1 VSPDPPATLIARLRA
16 AGCVFAEEEAA
27 LLSAAATSPAD
38 LQRLV
43 DLRVFGLP
51 LEHVLGWVQFAGRR
65 FVVEPG
71 VFVPRRRTELLV
83 RCAMASLARKVET
96 TVVEMCCGCA
106 AIAATIADE
115 VPGASVYATD
125 IDPAAVRCARQ
136 NLLPL
141 GGQVFQGDLYEPL
154 PHVLQESIDLVIANA
169 PYVPTD
175 GIELMPP
182 EAREHEP
189 RTALDG
195 GPDGLDILRRVVLE
209 AAPWLAPEATMIVE
223 ISPSQVAALISVA
236 EAVGKK
242 CRHVTDDDI
251 GGSVLL
257 IQRVRS

>member
-1 VSPDPPATLIARLRA
+1 VPPDPPATLIARLRA
-16 AGCVFAEEEAA
+16 AGCVFAEDEAA
-27 LLSAAATSPAD
+27 LLSAAATSPAE
-38 LQRLV
+38 LERLV
-43 DLRVFGLP
+43 DLRVSGLP

-83 RCAMASLARKVET
+83 RCAMASLSRKVEP

-115 VPGASVYATD
+115 APGASVYATD

-154 PHVLQESIDLVIANA
+154 PHVLQGSIDLIIANA

-195 GPDGLDILRRVVLE
+195 GPDGLDILRRVVVE
-209 AAPWLAPEATMIVE
+209 ATPWLAPEATMIVE

-242 CRHVTDDDI
+242 CRYVTDDDI
-251 GGSVLL
+251 SGSVLV